1 MYADSESEVHFIDNI
16 QLAKLRKFYR
26 KQFCVEFRTIV
37 YLCLSIP
44 ERALC
49 RQDWLFCKK

>member
-37 YLCLSIP
+37 YLCLSKP